1 MVFKVLHTLPILAMA
16 DTDKMNRQGAKDA
29 KGNSITMMIH
39 NLPDVG
45 CCRNGLYH
53 FFAVFSF

>member
-1 MVFKVLHTLPILAMA
+1 MA